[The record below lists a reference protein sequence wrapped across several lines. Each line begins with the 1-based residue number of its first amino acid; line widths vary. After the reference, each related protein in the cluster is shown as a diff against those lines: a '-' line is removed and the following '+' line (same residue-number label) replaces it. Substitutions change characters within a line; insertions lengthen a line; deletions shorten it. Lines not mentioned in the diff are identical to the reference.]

1 MGIHTGE
8 GGERRREVRGAED
21 GRSLFQRTLRSST
34 LARAASRIHSDNDD
48 NDDNGDNDEY
58 DERSGVPSL
67 SLFSPSPH
75 LPSWLIQWS
84 SREAALVDSC
94 SLFPCLFVRRS
105 PPCVW
110 LAASR
115 SKIILDRSLLSKTGG
130 SSFVRFEGRLYL
142 AEIFFSRE
150 REKVRERKRE
160 GDMIDPGIF
169 RQRVERSFGRSGT
182 SIGAVSV
189 GGAGISRYADDGWI

>member
-1 MGIHTGE
+1 MGVHKGGRGREGE
-8 GGERRREVRGAED
+8 KSEERRTVDRYSNEPFVPA
-21 GRSLFQRTLRSST
+21 RSLAQH
-34 LARAASRIHSDNDD
+34 ADIHRDNDD

-58 DERSGVPSL
+58 DERGVPP
-67 SLFSPSPH
+67 LFPPSTP
-75 LPSWLIQWS
+75 LSWLIQWS

-94 SLFPCLFVRRS
+94 SLFPCLS
-105 PPCVW
+105 SCVW

-115 SKIILDRSLLSKTGG
+115 SKIILDRSLLSKKNGG
-130 SSFVRFEGRLYL
+130 SGFVRFEGRLYL
-142 AEIFFSRE
+142 ARRFFLRE
-150 REKVRERKRE
+150 RE
-160 GDMIDPGIF
+160 DMIDPGIF